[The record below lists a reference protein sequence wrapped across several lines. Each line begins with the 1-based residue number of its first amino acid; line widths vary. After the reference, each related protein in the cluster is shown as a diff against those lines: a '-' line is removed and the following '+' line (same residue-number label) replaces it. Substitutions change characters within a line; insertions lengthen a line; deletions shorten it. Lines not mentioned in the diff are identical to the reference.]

1 MYSSIFQILE
11 KVFAAIKIGYAS
23 SAVLLKRFWI
33 FIESSI
39 DSLLLLCVK
48 KFVISSCFIF

>member
-39 DSLLLLCVK
+39 DSLLLLCIK
-48 KFVISSCFIF
+48 KFVISSCVIF